1 MLKFLCNY
9 GNIKLFNESEC
20 DNVSK
25 FIGFEKILE
34 KKKKYIMPC
43 LGHFYKEPPQFIKG
57 DMQYL
62 FDANGKQ
69 YLDCYAGVSVI
80 NCGHCNQEIISKMI
94 YQIQN
99 LQHVCNIYLTENF
112 VNLAEKLAEVTPGNL
127 QKSFFCSTGTEANE
141 GALLLASIY
150 TKSNEFIALQS
161 GLHGRTKLT
170 MSLTGIGMWRT
181 DPNPVGG
188 INFAP
193 NPYCYRCPLG
203 KKYPECDLE
212 CANKVEEIIKNF
224 TSGKPAALIA
234 ESIQGNA
241 GIVVP
246 PEGYFKRVKEILSK
260 YNALLIIDE
269 VQTGFARSGKM
280 FAIENFDV
288 EPDIMSVAK
297 ALGNG
302 QPISAFIST
311 AKIADTYT
319 RPGASTLGGNPVSS
333 VAGLAVLEYI
343 EKHNLIDNA
352 AKRGKQLKNGLIE
365 LSRRHKIIGDV
376 RGLGL
381 MIGAEFVHAD
391 KSPAF
396 EELDFILEELKNLGF
411 IIGKNGVG
419 RNVMAFQPPL
429 IITEKNVD
437 DILNAVDVVL
447 DKNNL

>member
-1 MLKFLCNY
+1 MKY
-9 GNIKLFNESEC
+9 
-20 DNVSK
+20 
-25 FIGFEKILE
+25 IGAQKIID
-34 KKKKYIMPC
+34 KKREYIMPC
-43 LGHFYKEPPQFIKG
+43 LGHFYADPPQFVRG

-62 FDANGKQ
+62 FDANGKK

-80 NCGHCNQEIISKMI
+80 NCGHCNPFITERMI
-94 YQIQN
+94 EQIKT

-112 VNLAEKLAEVTPGNL
+112 VNLAEVTPGDL

-150 TKSNEFIALQS
+150 TKSSEFIALQS

-203 KKYPECDLE
+203 KCRETCDLA
-212 CANKVEEIIKNF
+212 CADKVETIIQTA
-224 TSGKPAALIA
+224 TSGRPAALIA

-246 PEGYFKRVKEILSK
+246 PKNYFKRVKEILNK
-260 YNALLIIDE
+260 YGALLIVDE
-269 VQTGFARSGKM
+269 VQTGFARTGKM

-288 EPDIMSVAK
+288 TPDIMSVAK

-311 AKIADTYT
+311 KKIADTYT

-333 VAGLAVLEYI
+333 TAGLAVLDYI
-343 EKHNLIDNA
+343 AEKNLMDNA
-352 AKRGKQLKNGLIE
+352 KARGEQLMRGLK
-365 LSRRHKIIGDV
+365 LLQKKFPIIGDV

-381 MIGAEFVHAD
+381 MVGAEFVHAD

-396 EELDFILEELKNLGF
+396 KELDALLEALKNLGF
-411 IIGKNGVG
+411 IVGKNGVG
-419 RNVMAFQPPL
+419 RNVLAFQPPL
-429 IITEKNVD
+429 VITAQDID
-437 DILNAVDVVL
+437 DVLNAIEIIL
-447 DKNNL
+447 ERNNYE